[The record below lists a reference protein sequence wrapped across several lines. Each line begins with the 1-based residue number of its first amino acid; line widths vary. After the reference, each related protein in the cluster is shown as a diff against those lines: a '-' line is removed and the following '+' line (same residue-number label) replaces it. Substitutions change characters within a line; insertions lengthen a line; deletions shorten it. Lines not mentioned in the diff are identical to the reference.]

1 MKFGVIG
8 FGNIARKFVKS
19 IEFCPEGNVY
29 AIASY
34 SLKAEDDYLKSHPQV
49 KVYKDYERL
58 LDDEEVDAVY
68 IALPHKYH
76 KAWIMKAI
84 YHHKAVLCEKP
95 IALNSEDIAEIKTAT
110 WQYQGY
116 CLEAFKTKFNTGM
129 QALKKDLAL
138 IGEIKTIETNFCF
151 DATQGRKDTYLFDP
165 IQGGA
170 LNDVGSYIIGFI
182 LDLASSEVDHIE
194 ADIQRQDQIEMQFKA
209 KLYFKNGII
218 GLGEGAINYNKERFA
233 VITGSKGKIFIPVYN
248 RISEYT
254 IETSLGKIER
264 SFPIIGDDMSMEIQA
279 LIDDVK
285 NKKHENSLHSLDDSM
300 YLQQIIE
307 KIREVGTK

>member
-1 MKFGVIG
+1 MGIFNVFLKNKKPKVDSVEAISRKVFELKNEDVSKTRSKF
-8 FGNIARKFVKS
+8 
-19 IEFCPEGNVY
+19 
-29 AIASY
+29 
-34 SLKAEDDYLKSHPQV
+34 D
-49 KVYKDYERL
+49 
-58 LDDEEVDAVY
+58 
-68 IALPHKYH
+68 
-76 KAWIMKAI
+76 
-84 YHHKAVLCEKP
+84 
-95 IALNSEDIAEIKTAT
+95 
-110 WQYQGY
+110 
-116 CLEAFKTKFNTGM
+116 
-129 QALKKDLAL
+129 
-138 IGEIKTIETNFCF
+138 
-151 DATQGRKDTYLFDP
+151 
-165 IQGGA
+165 
-170 LNDVGSYIIGFI
+170 
-182 LDLASSEVDHIE
+182 IE

-264 SFPIIGDDMSMEIQA
+264 SFPIIGDDMTMEIQA